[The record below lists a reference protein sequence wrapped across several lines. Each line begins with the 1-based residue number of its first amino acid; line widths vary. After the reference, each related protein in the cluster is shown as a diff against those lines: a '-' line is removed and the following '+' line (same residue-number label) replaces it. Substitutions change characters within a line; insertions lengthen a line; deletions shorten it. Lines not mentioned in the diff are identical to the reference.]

1 MYHCILL
8 YYKSGIFHS
17 THVYDNKENILKQD
31 SMKRL
36 CTVLAVILC
45 AFCLSSCKA
54 GKIEGKKLRDIEYT
68 VVDKS
73 EIPEE
78 LAQEIEQAKCEE
90 MKMCYGDQGYLYIV
104 RGYGERDTTGYSV
117 KVDACYET
125 ENGIYLR
132 TDLLGP
138 DKNQEILDKKTFPYL
153 VIKMEYTDKQVIY
166 E

>member
-1 MYHCILL
+1 
-8 YYKSGIFHS
+8 
-17 THVYDNKENILKQD
+17 
-31 SMKRL
+31 
-36 CTVLAVILC
+36 
-45 AFCLSSCKA
+45 
-54 GKIEGKKLRDIEYT
+54 
-68 VVDKS
+68 
-73 EIPEE
+73 
-78 LAQEIEQAKCEE
+78 
-90 MKMCYGDQGYLYIV
+90 MCYGDQGYLYIV
-104 RGYGERDTTGYSV
+104 RGYGGQDTTGYSV